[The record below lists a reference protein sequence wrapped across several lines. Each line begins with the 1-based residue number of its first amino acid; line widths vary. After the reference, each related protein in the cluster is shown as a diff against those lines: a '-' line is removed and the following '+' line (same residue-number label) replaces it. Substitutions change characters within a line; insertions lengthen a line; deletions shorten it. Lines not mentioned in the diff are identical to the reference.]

1 MNPGSKKSFPFKFGD
16 SRVDCR
22 SRNVRLVSY
31 ELEIPE
37 AILPH
42 RCDNLDVPVIQEGD
56 KAIDLFQVLFW
67 GDMAQIWSEENRGQS
82 ELFNVLPT

>member
-22 SRNVRLVSY
+22 SGNVRLVRY
-31 ELEIPE
+31 ELEVPE
-37 AILPH
+37 TISPH
-42 RCDNLDVPVIQEGD
+42 CSDYLDVPVVQERN

-67 GDMAQIWSEENRGQS
+67 GDMAQI
-82 ELFNVLPT
+82 